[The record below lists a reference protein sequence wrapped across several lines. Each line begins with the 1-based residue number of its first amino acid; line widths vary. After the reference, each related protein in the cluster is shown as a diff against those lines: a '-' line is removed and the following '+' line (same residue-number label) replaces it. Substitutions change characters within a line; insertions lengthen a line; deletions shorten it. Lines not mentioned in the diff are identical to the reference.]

1 MVALKMLRL
10 LLFQGKKSI
19 NQIVKFELLLQ
30 VQDHENWDRSIRDPW
45 QMKKLLKY
53 IVKSGF
59 S

>member
-19 NQIVKFELLLQ
+19 YQIVKFELLLQ
-30 VQDHENWDRSIRDPW
+30 VQDHENWDHSIRDPW